1 MKSNAKLF
9 QSENDIILLL
19 IFKISL
25 ISENMKKLR
34 LDFEQQKEILRNN
47 SKNWKKYLKI
57 QFIGLFKK
65 KEENKI

>member
-34 LDFEQQKEILRNN
+34 LDFEQQKEIQKNN
-47 SKNWKKYLKI
+47 SKN
-57 QFIGLFKK
+57 
-65 KEENKI
+65 

>member
-34 LDFEQQKEILRNN
+34 LDFEQQKEILKNN
-47 SKNWKKYLKI
+47 SKN
-57 QFIGLFKK
+57 
-65 KEENKI
+65 